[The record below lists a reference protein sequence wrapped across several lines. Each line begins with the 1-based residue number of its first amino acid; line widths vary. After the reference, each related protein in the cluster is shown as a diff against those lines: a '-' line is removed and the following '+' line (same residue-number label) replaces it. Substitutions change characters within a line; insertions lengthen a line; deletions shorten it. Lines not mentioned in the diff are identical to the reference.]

1 MNIGLIIA
9 ASHSQNQQLQRW
21 WDYYQP
27 LVEHFDELMQQIRNE
42 GTILAASDGS
52 YLEGGQALTG
62 WAFYAPRI

>member
-52 YLEGGQALTG
+52 YLEDG
-62 WAFYAPRI
+62 